1 VLVPGTAREKSSARP
16 LSCTPS
22 GAHARQNFVS
32 TLPSLPDPESIT
44 DESSAADALSS
55 ALVAAATANRTLKVA
70 PEADEEREH
79 GPRHARTAV
88 PSEEW
93 EGWLREFHRLLV
105 KIAVK
110 HAEIVSW
117 SVTVGIDFSL
127 TVNFADRKTRVEH
140 NPDFRDPTS

>member
-1 VLVPGTAREKSSARP
+1 MLVHGNAREKSPARP

-22 GAHARQNFVS
+22 GAHARQNFVT

-70 PEADEEREH
+70 PESDEEREH
-79 GPRHARTAV
+79 GPRHERTAV

-127 TVNFADRKTRVEH
+127 TVNFADRQAKVEP
-140 NPDFRDPTS
+140 NSDFRDPTS